1 MSAFSFFLY
10 FFFLSPYPLSRSER
24 LRLRTA
30 IMLKRCCVI
39 VKRIP
44 RYTII
49 FHGNIWPKYCL
60 GTCVKTVPCKI
71 SNMKGVDIF

>member
-1 MSAFSFFLY
+1 MSGFSFI
-10 FFFLSPYPLSRSER
+10 FFLSPLPVPWPER

-30 IMLKRCCVI
+30 IVLKRCCVI

-49 FHGNIWPKYCL
+49 SHGNICPKYCL